1 MAGTTLGTNHSGGDA
16 KSGGTNLASNEAS
29 GSFNTNLDL
38 SSLQTISGHTINDG
52 LDAQETAT
60 LFSAIA
66 GNAVTSL
73 SNNAKSVWNTFINS
87 TGFKIG
93 MACLGGLIAY
103 FLFFRKGR
111 R

>member
-1 MAGTTLGTNHSGGDA
+1 MSDVMLGTNHGGGKATSSSGA
-16 KSGGTNLASNEAS
+16 TANNEAG

-73 SNNAKSVWNTFINS
+73 SNNAKSVWNTFLNS

-93 MACLGGLIAY
+93 MVSVGALIAY
-103 FLFFRKGR
+103 FLFFRKR
-111 R
+111 

>member
-1 MAGTTLGTNHSGGDA
+1 MSDVMLGTNHGGGKAESSSGAGA
-16 KSGGTNLASNEAS
+16 NNEAS

-73 SNNAKSVWNTFINS
+73 SNNAKSVWNTFLNS
-87 TGFKIG
+87 TGFKVG
-93 MACLGGLIAY
+93 MISLGALIAY
-103 FLFFRKGR
+103 FLFFKKR
-111 R
+111 

>member
-1 MAGTTLGTNHSGGDA
+1 MSDVMLGTNHGGGKATSSSGATANND
-16 KSGGTNLASNEAS
+16 TS
-29 GSFNTNLDL
+29 GSFNTTLDL

-73 SNNAKSVWNTFINS
+73 SNNARSVWNTFLNS
-87 TGFKIG
+87 TGFKVG
-93 MACLGGLIAY
+93 MISVGALIAY
-103 FLFFRKGR
+103 FLFYKKR
-111 R
+111 